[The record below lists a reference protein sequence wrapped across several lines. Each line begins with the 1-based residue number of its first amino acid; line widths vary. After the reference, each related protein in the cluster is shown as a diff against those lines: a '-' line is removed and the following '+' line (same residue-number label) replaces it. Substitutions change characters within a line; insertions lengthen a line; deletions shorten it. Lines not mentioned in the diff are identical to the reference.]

1 MGEAKQF
8 LGEIEN
14 SETKVIESVMERLA
28 GLEELLLIV
37 EDAALS
43 AKIKNEMSELHQQ
56 CNNWWKTL
64 LVSHGWV
71 VNPNTRWEIDY
82 QENKVWL
89 Y

>member
-1 MGEAKQF
+1 MEEAKQF

-43 AKIKNEMSELHQQ
+43 AKIKNEMLELHQQ

-64 LVSHGWV
+64 LFSQIGRASCRERV
-71 VNPNTRWEIDY
+71 
-82 QENKVWL
+82 
-89 Y
+89 

>member
-1 MGEAKQF
+1 MEEAKQF
-8 LGEIEN
+8 LGKIEN

-56 CNNWWKTL
+56 CNKWWKTL
-64 LVSHGWV
+64 LVNHSWV
-71 VNPNTRWEIDY
+71 VNPNTRWEVDY
-82 QENKVWL
+82 QENKVWI

>member
-1 MGEAKQF
+1 MEEAKQF

-43 AKIKNEMSELHQQ
+43 AKIKNEMLELHQQ

-64 LVSHGWV
+64 LVSQDWD
-71 VNPNTRWEIDY
+71 VNPNTRWEVDY
-82 QENKVWL
+82 QENKVWI

>member
-37 EDAALS
+37 ENAALS
-43 AKIKNEMSELHQQ
+43 AKIKNEMLELHQQ

-64 LVSHGWV
+64 LVSHGWD
-71 VNPNTRWEIDY
+71 VNPNTRWEVDY
-82 QENKVWL
+82 QENKVWI